1 MPKKLILPKTVAEL
15 LNPQRMA
22 DLVEAEKRLNALSNL
37 KVQIKR
43 DTFLSASTPNGSIQF
58 NDDSAMLIIT
68 LNF

>member
-15 LNPQRMA
+15 LNPERMA
-22 DLVEAEKRLNALSNL
+22 DLVEAEKRLNGLSNL
-37 KVQIKR
+37 KVRINR
-43 DTFLSASTPNGSIQF
+43 DLSTAAPVSYGAIQF